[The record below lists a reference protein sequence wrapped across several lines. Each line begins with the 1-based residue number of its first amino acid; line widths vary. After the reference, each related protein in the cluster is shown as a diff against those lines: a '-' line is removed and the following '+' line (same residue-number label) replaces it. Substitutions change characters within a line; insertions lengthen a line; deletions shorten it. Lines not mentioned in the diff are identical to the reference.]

1 MTCNMLT
8 KTLRL
13 AAATTFLLAVGV
25 LFSAELVEPGP
36 ESARMRALEEALDR
50 GVPGAERA
58 FWDEVGARGA
68 PLVETIEG
76 RPGYARVTFLWKGV
90 STETRS
96 VRLMSGP
103 QILSHFKRLDFV
115 RLPRSDVWYLTL
127 DVPTG
132 WRVGYVL
139 AENADPNGFPNT
151 VRSDPLNP
159 RHSEQD
165 PLAPVPVTQLYSIFE
180 TPGAP
185 PEPWFRRHEGLAAG
199 TVEIH
204 KVRSQ
209 VLGSER
215 TIEVYVPHGLGSF
228 AGPMGSLYLF
238 DGEEYL
244 RDMRIADVLDNLIGE
259 RRIGPLIALMIHDL
273 PGDARDRELSCDL
286 NFTEF
291 LATELVPWVRS
302 NFRVSED
309 PRLTVVGGVSLGGL
323 EAAFAA
329 CKHPELFGAVLAQSG
344 SFWWRPSPTSSANVE
359 PWMGEQY
366 TQGPRLPVRFFLSV
380 GRDEIAPSGANV
392 LCDIRQMRD
401 ALIGHGYDVKYE
413 EIEGQHDPINWR
425 LTLPD
430 GLIALDPVPK
440 LQRRP
445 AQPPPEAMRAGL
457 PLINLVYERAATIA
471 GSAPSVPR
479 NSSR

>member
-1 MTCNMLT
+1 MLT
-8 KTLRL
+8 KTLRF
-13 AAATTFLLAVGV
+13 AAAAAFVLAVGE
-25 LFSAELVEPGP
+25 LFSAEQVEPGP
-36 ESARMRALEEALDR
+36 ESARMRVLKASLDR

-68 PLVETIEG
+68 PFVETIEG

-103 QILSHFKRLDFV
+103 QILSHFKHLDFV
-115 RLPRSDVWYLTL
+115 RLPGSDVWFLTL
-127 DVPTG
+127 DMPNG

-139 AENADPNGFPNT
+139 AENAAPKGFPKS

-165 PLAPVPVTQLYSIFE
+165 PLAPMLFSIFE

-185 PEPWFRRHEGLAAG
+185 PEPWLRRHEGLPAG

-204 KVRSQ
+204 KVRSR

-215 TIEVYVPHGLGSF
+215 TIEVYVPHGLSSF
-228 AGPMGSLYLF
+228 DGPIGSLYLF

-259 RRIGPLIALMIHDL
+259 RRIGPLIAIMIHDL
-273 PGDARDRELSCDL
+273 PGAGRDRELSCDPK
-286 NFTEF
+286 FTEF
-291 LATELVPWVRS
+291 LATELLPWVRS

-309 PRLTVVGGVSLGGL
+309 PRRTVIGGVSMGGL

-344 SFWWRPSPTSSANVE
+344 SFWWRPNPTSLANVE
-359 PWMGEQY
+359 PWMGGQF
-366 TQGPRLPVRFFLSV
+366 TRGPRLPVRFFLSV
-380 GRDEIAPSGANV
+380 GRDEIVPSGANS
-392 LCDIRQMRD
+392 LSNMHQMRD

-430 GLIALDPVPK
+430 GLIALDPVPA
-440 LQRRP
+440 R
-445 AQPPPEAMRAGL
+445 
-457 PLINLVYERAATIA
+457 
-471 GSAPSVPR
+471 
-479 NSSR
+479 

>member
-1 MTCNMLT
+1 MLT
-8 KTLRL
+8 KTFRL
-13 AAATTFLLAVGV
+13 AAAIAFGLACCE
-25 LFSAELVEPGP
+25 LFSAEQGEPSP
-36 ESARMRALEEALDR
+36 ESARMRVLKESFDR

-58 FWDEVGARGA
+58 FWDEVSVKGS
-68 PLVETIEG
+68 PLVEAIKG

-90 STETRS
+90 SAETRS
-96 VRLMSGP
+96 VRLFSGP
-103 QILSHFKRLDFV
+103 QITSHYGHLDFV
-115 RLPRSDVWYLTL
+115 HLPRSDVWFLTL

-132 WRVGYVL
+132 WRVGYML
-139 AENADPNGFPNT
+139 AENVDPKGSPNT
-151 VRSDPLNP
+151 VTSDPLNP

-165 PLAPVPVTQLYSIFE
+165 PLVPVPVTQLYSIFE

-185 PEPWFRRHEGLAAG
+185 PEPWLRRHEGLPAG
-199 TVEIH
+199 TVEIR
-204 KVRSQ
+204 KVRSRM
-209 VLGSER
+209 LGSER

-228 AGPMGSLYLF
+228 EGPIGSLYLF

-259 RRIGPLIALMIHDL
+259 RRIAPLIAIMIHDL
-273 PGDARDRELSCDL
+273 PGDDRARELSCDF

-309 PRLTVVGGVSLGGL
+309 PRRTVIGGESLGGL

-344 SFWWRPSPTSSANVE
+344 SFWWRPNSASLANGK
-359 PWMGEQY
+359 PWMAEQY

-380 GRDEIAPSGANV
+380 GRDEIVPSGANS
-392 LCDIRQMRD
+392 LFDLRQMRD
-401 ALIGHGYDVKYE
+401 ALVGHGYDVKYE

-430 GLIALDPVPK
+430 GLIALDPVPA
-440 LQRRP
+440 R
-445 AQPPPEAMRAGL
+445 
-457 PLINLVYERAATIA
+457 
-471 GSAPSVPR
+471 
-479 NSSR
+479 

>member
-1 MTCNMLT
+1 M
-8 KTLRL
+8 
-13 AAATTFLLAVGV
+13 
-25 LFSAELVEPGP
+25 S
-36 ESARMRALEEALDR
+36 
-50 GVPGAERA
+50 
-58 FWDEVGARGA
+58 
-68 PLVETIEG
+68 
-76 RPGYARVTFLWKGV
+76 FLWKGV
-90 STETRS
+90 STKTRS
-96 VRLMSGP
+96 VRLFSGP
-103 QILSHFKRLDFV
+103 QIAGHYKNLDFV
-115 RLPRSDVWYLTL
+115 HLPESDVWFLTL
-127 DVPTG
+127 DMPTG
-132 WRVGYVL
+132 WRVGYMV
-139 AENADPNGFPNT
+139 AENADPNT
-151 VRSDPLNP
+151 ARSDPLNP

-165 PLAPVPVTQLYSIFE
+165 PLAPVPVTPLFSIFE

-185 PEPWFRRHEGLAAG
+185 PEPWLRRHEGLPAG
-199 TVEIH
+199 TVEIR
-204 KVRSQ
+204 KVRSR

-228 AGPMGSLYLF
+228 EEPTGSLYLF

-259 RRIGPLIALMIHDL
+259 RRIGPLIAIMIHNL
-273 PGDARDRELSCDL
+273 PGDDRERELSCDL

-309 PRLTVVGGVSLGGL
+309 PRRTIIGGVSLGGL

-344 SFWWRPSPTSSANVE
+344 SFWWRPNPTSKANVE

-380 GRDEIAPSGANV
+380 GRDEIDPPSGANSI
-392 LCDIRQMRD
+392 LCLRQMRD

-430 GLIALDPVPK
+430 GLMILDPVP
-440 LQRRP
+440 
-445 AQPPPEAMRAGL
+445 AH
-457 PLINLVYERAATIA
+457 
-471 GSAPSVPR
+471 
-479 NSSR
+479 